1 MPIVFGFLHF
11 LVNVHLYKFAFLNT
25 KEFRNIAH
33 KIPNN
38 AGIYKYYD
46 ADGNLI
52 YVGKAKSLKKRVSS
66 YFNKHV
72 ANFKTY
78 ELVQRISNIE
88 FTIVDTE
95 QDAFLLE
102 NSLIKQFQPKY
113 NIMLKDDKTYPYI
126 VVKKE
131 PFPRVFLTRRKLK
144 DGSEYIGPITS
155 VARVREILD
164 FIKETIPLRTCKL
177 NLTKDNIAKGKFKVC
192 LEYHLGNC
200 KGPCEG
206 LQSEE
211 EYMESIQQIRQIV
224 KGNLSPLLHSL
235 KSEMNKYVQ
244 NLEFEKAAIT
254 QKKISYLENYQAKSV
269 IVSTHLGN
277 VDIFSILKDHDTAYV
292 NYLMVENG
300 TIISTHTVELE
311 TKLDEQ
317 EEEVLSFAVS
327 SLRAQF
333 NSTAQEIILP
343 FEIELPEEGLKFT
356 VPKGG
361 DKKKLLDLSEKN
373 VNYFKEELR
382 KKKILNLEGHD
393 DMNRKKILYQLQEDL
408 QIPVYPAHI
417 ECFDN
422 SNFQGSYPVSAMVCF
437 KEGMPSKKDYRHF
450 NVKTVKGINDFASMK
465 EAVYRRYARL
475 QRENEPLPQLVIIDG
490 GKGQLS
496 SAMEAV
502 KELELENKMMVIGL
516 AKNEEEIFYPNDS
529 ESLKLDW
536 NSDSLKLIRRIRDEV
551 HRFGITFHRN
561 KRSKGTFKNELEDIS
576 GIGKSTAEH
585 LLKRF
590 RSVAQIKQ
598 LTERELT
605 TEIGASRASKVWSYF
620 HEKTSN

>member
-1 MPIVFGFLHF
+1 MT
-11 LVNVHLYKFAFLNT
+11 AD
-25 KEFRNIAH
+25 EFRQIVH
-33 KIPNN
+33 TIPNN

-46 ADGNLI
+46 AADNLI
-52 YVGKAKSLKKRVSS
+52 YVGKAKNIRKRVSS
-66 YFNKHV
+66 YFNKNN
-72 ANFKTY
+72 AGYKTH
-78 ELVQRISNIE
+78 ELVLRIARIE

-102 NSLIKQFQPKY
+102 NSLIKQFQPKF

-126 VVKKE
+126 VVKRE
-131 PFPRVFLTRRKLK
+131 RFPRVYLTRNKIR

-155 VARVREILD
+155 VHRVREILA

-177 NLTKDNIAKGKFKVC
+177 NLTQNNIAKGKFKVC

-206 LQSEE
+206 LQTEE
-211 EYMESIQQIRQIV
+211 EYAASIQQIRQIV
-224 KGNLSPLLHSL
+224 KGNLTPLLHQL
-235 KSEMNKYVQ
+235 KAEMQ
-244 NLEFEKAAIT
+244 QHAENLEFEKAELVK
-254 QKKISYLENYQAKSV
+254 KKISHLEAYQARSV
-269 IVSTHLGN
+269 IVSARLGTLD
-277 VDIFSILKDHDTAYV
+277 VFSVLKDGDIAYV

-300 TIISTHTVELE
+300 TIINTHTVELE
-311 TKLDEQ
+311 TKLDEG
-317 EEEVLSFAVS
+317 EDEVLAFAAIN
-327 SLRAQF
+327 LREEF
-333 NSTAQEIILP
+333 NSPATEIVVP
-343 FEIELPEEGLKFT
+343 FPIDYPGHHIKIT
-356 VPKGG
+356 VPKSGE
-361 DKKKLLDLSEKN
+361 KKQLLDLSDKN

-382 KKKILNLEGHD
+382 KKKILNLEGHE
-393 DMNRKKILYQLQEDL
+393 DMDRKKVLYKLQEDL
-408 QIPVYPAHI
+408 QIPEFPQHI

-437 KEGMPSKKDYRHF
+437 KDGVPSKKDYRHF
-450 NVKTVKGINDFASMK
+450 NVKTVEGINDFATMK
-465 EAVYRRYARL
+465 EAVHRRYSRL
-475 QRENEPLPQLVIIDG
+475 LREDQPLPQLVVIDG

-502 KELELENKMMVIGL
+502 TELGLQHKMLVIGL
-516 AKNEEEIFYPNDS
+516 AKNEEEIFYPNDT

-561 KRSKGTFKNELEDIS
+561 KRSKGTFKNELEDIP
-576 GIGKSTAEH
+576 GIGKNTAQQ

-605 TEIGASRASKVWSYF
+605 AEIGASRAAKVWRYF
-620 HEKTSN
+620 HDSEEERVL